1 MNNVNRFEVGKT
13 YQGTYGKYT
22 VVKRTKCYVTLSN
35 GRRCKVDEWSLHKGE
50 AIFFKRIVSY
60 WGLMEK
66 ELEGVYAYRVCE
78 D

>member
-1 MNNVNRFEVGKT
+1 MNNVNHFEVGKT

-22 VVKRTKCYVTLSN
+22 IIKRTKCFVELN
-35 GRRCKVDEWSLHKGE
+35 DGRRCKVSECSLGKGE
-50 AIFFKRIVSY
+50 AIYFKKWVSY

-66 ELEGVYAYRVCE
+66 ELEGVYAHRVCE